1 MNKNTVNLLSK
12 AKQSKAKQS
21 HNCLLNNNFKFY
33 ISQFL
38 NASILLCK
46 TRGFNPLLLFA
57 FAHNGLKPHCYKKWI
72 ATPHAVCLTAS
83 ARNDNFNYPY
93 VLKNNFAILNLV
105 KTFLTSIKFTFDNL
119 SRKIKSPCLVINK
132 NSFLRRKLSCI
143 ISKNFLPTW
152 S

>member
-38 NASILLCK
+38 NAFKFLNVSILL
-46 TRGFNPLLLFA
+46 
-57 FAHNGLKPHCYKKWI
+57 H
-72 ATPHAVCLTAS
+72 
-83 ARNDNFNYPY
+83 
-93 VLKNNFAILNLV
+93 NLV
-105 KTFLTSIKFTFDNL
+105 KTFLTSIKFTFDSL
-119 SRKIKSPCLVINK
+119 SRKIKNPCLVINK